1 MGMTPYEQAFQ
12 IGTSYAPRTVPSR
25 SILEIELE
33 AREHGLSYGLYLAG
47 HRLEKELEEAAA
59 KRQAELTAMNVKR
72 RKEAKRLMKRRA
84 LERAERPKPDR
95 TPRKRYS
102 VAVAEIDLEGNVL
115 RVFPSVKA
123 AADATG
129 ASPSTVCQSCE
140 RYALGIPR
148 KNYTSR
154 GAGCHF
160 ARVKDLPGGGA
171 GLGDVLSH

>member
-1 MGMTPYEQAFQ
+1 MSMTPYEQAFQ

-59 KRQAELTAMNVKR
+59 RRQAEITELNARR
-72 RKEAKRLMKRRA
+72 RKEAKRRLKRRA
-84 LERAERPKPDR
+84 LERAEKPKPDR

-102 VAVAEIDLEGNVL
+102 VAVAEIDLDGNVL
-115 RVFPSVKA
+115 RVFPSGKA
-123 AADATG
+123 AAEATG
-129 ASPSTVCQSCE
+129 ASPSTVCQSCD
-140 RYALGIPR
+140 RYAIGIPR

-171 GLGDVLSH
+171 GIGDVLPD